1 MRLVGII
8 AAALGLLLV
17 AIVAGWKWHSARI
30 ERQPDNPAVTAT
42 DDAGA
47 DWRAEVVL
55 EQLSE
60 QHPDYNVSRLTVVL
74 RNSKGREIETPD
86 TQFEVNGVP
95 LRYAVG
101 QGNYYDRH
109 PYYRLREDT
118 GFGFAADTTYELTL
132 RRAQGTAS
140 PFARIRTPA
149 PMSPTSFRVPAAHPS
164 NRDLVIAWT
173 ELRQPAEL
181 LIYKTHTLIDA
192 QGNQAIEAGGPNA
205 EDAIRQR
212 IGSGGLALREG
223 TYTIPVGYFATSEAG
238 RVSALGIEIT
248 VTNSGQFLHPVLR
261 QSSVTARRK
270 IVLRI
275 DVVASQKP

>member
-1 MRLVGII
+1 MRLIGII
-8 AAALGLLLV
+8 AVALGLLLV
-17 AIVAGWKWHSARI
+17 AIVVGWNWYGTETGR
-30 ERQPDNPAVTAT
+30 PPGNPAVTTT

-47 DWRAEVVL
+47 DWRAEIVL

-60 QHPDYNVSRLTVVL
+60 QHSHYNVSRLTVVL

-86 TQFEVNGVP
+86 IQFEANGVP

-109 PYYRLREDT
+109 PYYRLREDS
-118 GFGFAADTTYELTL
+118 GFGFAVDTTYELMM
-132 RRAQGTAS
+132 RRAQGPAS

-149 PMSPTSFRVPAAHPS
+149 PMFPTNFHVPAAHPS

-173 ELRQPAEL
+173 GLHQPTEL
-181 LIYKTHTLIDA
+181 LIYKTRTLTDA
-192 QGNQAIEAGGPNA
+192 EGNQTIEAGGPYA
-205 EDAIRQR
+205 EDAIRHR
-212 IGSGGLALREG
+212 IGSGRLALREG
-223 TYTIPVGYFATSEAG
+223 SYTIPAVYFASSAAG

-248 VTNSGQFLHPVLR
+248 ATNSGQFLHPVLMQR
-261 QSSVTARRK
+261 TITAHRK

-275 DVVASQKP
+275 DVAAPQAR